1 VKNYEAHRDLIS
13 SVANTFNG
21 QPIGSFAYANDA
33 LARRV
38 GRVDNG
44 AITNTFGY
52 NPRSELSS
60 ARMGTN
66 SYGYLYDAIGN
77 RTAATNNAEVLTYL
91 ASALNQYTNIT
102 AGSVVV
108 PRYDLDGNLTNYN
121 GWTFAWDGENRL
133 IKAANGSTVVSN
145 QYDYMSR
152 RVAKAV
158 GSTTYQF
165 LYDGWAMIQ
174 ETTGTQTNSYVYGL
188 DLSGSIQGAGT
199 VGGILSVNLNGT
211 HAFFFYDANGNVSD
225 LTDASGTS
233 LAHYEWDPY
242 GNATVSSGSLAA
254 ANPFRFSTKY
264 FDDETGFLYYG
275 FRYYSPGLGRWLS
288 RNPLGE
294 MGGVNLYVTVVNR
307 TTQLFDVL
315 GLTASCCT
323 AWKERYV
330 LDWGPAQFVP
340 RSDGG
345 SYNRP
350 LALCMYARI
359 QTLDPWLH
367 AQIEAAAVL
376 GGGTA
381 ASYIADMIGAARAS
395 FVFNRIMTGYGIYK
409 AIQSLTTVVSAYDW
423 CKMQKCITFI
433 SQVSVERSVW
443 NPGRW
448 FGSRYRC
455 ECPSDSV
462 EVSLDAN
469 GEAWRDFPTP

>member
-158 GSTTYQF
+158 F
-165 LYDGWAMIQ
+165 
-174 ETTGTQTNSYVYGL
+174 
-188 DLSGSIQGAGT
+188 
-199 VGGILSVNLNGT
+199 
-211 HAFFFYDANGNVSD
+211 
-225 LTDASGTS
+225 
-233 LAHYEWDPY
+233 
-242 GNATVSSGSLAA
+242 
-254 ANPFRFSTKY
+254 
-264 FDDETGFLYYG
+264 
-275 FRYYSPGLGRWLS
+275 
-288 RNPLGE
+288 
-294 MGGVNLYVTVVNR
+294 
-307 TTQLFDVL
+307 
-315 GLTASCCT
+315 
-323 AWKERYV
+323 
-330 LDWGPAQFVP
+330 
-340 RSDGG
+340 
-345 SYNRP
+345 
-350 LALCMYARI
+350 
-359 QTLDPWLH
+359 
-367 AQIEAAAVL
+367 
-376 GGGTA
+376 
-381 ASYIADMIGAARAS
+381 
-395 FVFNRIMTGYGIYK
+395 
-409 AIQSLTTVVSAYDW
+409 
-423 CKMQKCITFI
+423 
-433 SQVSVERSVW
+433 
-443 NPGRW
+443 
-448 FGSRYRC
+448 
-455 ECPSDSV
+455 
-462 EVSLDAN
+462 
-469 GEAWRDFPTP
+469 